1 MQDRLY
7 FLATGAMWQGLGLVA
22 YGTLIIEAGSDTPAR
37 EIGTG
42 GAASP
47 QGWNIGELRSV
58 SAAFSY
64 FFSMEIPPL
73 STLISTRVV
82 FCRS

>member
-1 MQDRLY
+1 MPFAIVTIRRSLDPMRQGAGGY
-7 FLATGAMWQGLGLVA
+7 FLSFFFFSSASVA
-22 YGTLIIEAGSDTPAR
+22 GN
-37 EIGTG
+37 
-42 GAASP
+42 AAFFSSM
-47 QGWNIGELRSV
+47 GRNTAHA
-58 SAAFSY
+58 AAFSY